1 MLIGDIVMSKK
12 MFDLMNGVEVKAL
25 CKEFEPIDPLT
36 LNAATIA
43 SIRSQVVASGRS
55 TIVQGWLDQSGLVE
69 LFGLRKIR
77 DGEIAHFY
85 HGSGKERVGYIADY
99 NAGNRG
105 WLKANHEKLYSEIM
119 ADRWVDFSPEPWIF
133 SRTAQCKSAQ
143 HRGFAIFCRM
153 LQDPAFKVGITLSFG
168 LPDELADALDRQAQR
183 RNKEIIQIHGND
195 LLPSEY
201 LVDANGVQYPDAS
214 SVQTTLSGELNM
226 MLRIIALRATGRDI
240 KAGGQFSQKEMGEM
254 LQRYPKCGEV
264 LAQVYRHSLD
274 TSGKPVASV
283 AMWRRPLI
291 AAMLT
296 LAANVDNGPEIR
308 VEGTKR
314 QFILPSV
321 INAPSEDIIKAFME
335 VSAGDTPSSP
345 FGEIYAKWAGASNKH
360 PQRKASALV
369 GAIRQF
375 LTNRKQEVVP
385 PAIDEATGQPL
396 PGSVEK
402 TVWTCPQIPWS
413 SVDNGVPQT
422 GKDAPAYKWFS
433 FGGLDVGYLPPIQA

>member
-1 MLIGDIVMSKK
+1 MSKK
-12 MFDLMNGVEVKAL
+12 MFDLMTGSEVKAI
-25 CKEFEPIDPLT
+25 CKTFEPKDAIA
-36 LNAATIA
+36 LNAANVA
-43 SIRSQVVASGRS
+43 AIREQCQSSGCIS
-55 TIVQGWLDQSGLVE
+55 MIQGWLDQSGLVE

-77 DGEIAHFY
+77 DGEVAHFY
-85 HGSGKERVGYIADY
+85 HGSGKDRVGYIADY
-99 NAGNRG
+99 NSGNRG
-105 WLKANHEKLYSEIM
+105 WLKANHEKLYGEVM

-133 SRTAQCKSAQ
+133 SRTSQCKSAQ

-153 LQDPAFKVGITLSFG
+153 LADPSFKVGITLSFG

-183 RNKEIIQIHGND
+183 RNKEIIQIHGDD
-195 LLPSEY
+195 LLPLEL
-201 LVDANGVQYPDAS
+201 LVDANGELYPNAS
-214 SVQTTLSGELNM
+214 AIQTTLSGELNM
-226 MLRIIALRATGRDI
+226 MLRIIALRTTGRDV

-254 LQRYPKCGEV
+254 LQRYPAAGEV
-264 LAQVYRHSLD
+264 LSQVYRHSLGTD
-274 TSGKPVASV
+274 GKPIASV
-283 AMWRRPLI
+283 ALWKRPLI

-296 LAANVDNGPEIR
+296 LAANVDNGPEIMVDGKTR
-308 VEGTKR
+308 KFV
-314 QFILPSV
+314 LPDTISPPDEEV
-321 INAPSEDIIKAFME
+321 IKAFME
-335 VSAGDTPSSP
+335 VSAGDTPASP

-369 GAIRQF
+369 AAIRQF

>member
-1 MLIGDIVMSKK
+1 MSKK
-12 MFDLMNGVEVKAL
+12 MFDLMNGTEVKAL
-25 CKEFEPIDPLT
+25 CVQFAPVDPLMLDAKT
-36 LNAATIA
+36 VKA
-43 SIRSQVVASGRS
+43 IRDQVVESGRS

-99 NAGNRG
+99 NSGNRG
-105 WLKANHEKLYSEIM
+105 WLKTNHEKLYSEVM

-183 RNKEIIQIHGND
+183 RNKEIIQIHGD
-195 LLPSEY
+195 ELLPQE
-201 LVDANGVQYPDAS
+201 LLIDVNGELYPNAS
-214 SVQTTLSGELNM
+214 AVQTTLSGELNM
-226 MLRIIALRATGRDI
+226 MLRIIALRANGKDV

-254 LQRYPKCGEV
+254 IQRYPQAGEV
-264 LAQVYRHSLD
+264 LSQVYRYSLD
-274 TSGKPVASV
+274 TSGKPIASV
-283 AMWRRPLI
+283 NMWKRPLI

-296 LAANVDNGPEIR
+296 LAANVDNGPDIQVDGKTR
-308 VEGTKR
+308 K
-314 QFILPSV
+314 FILPTT
-321 INAPSEDIIKAFME
+321 INAPSEEIIQAFME
-335 VSAGDTPSSP
+335 VSAGDTPASP
-345 FGEIYAKWAGASNKH
+345 FGEIYAKWKGCSNKH

-369 GAIRQF
+369 AAIRQF
-375 LTNRKQEVVP
+375 LTNRKQETVA
-385 PAIDEATGQPL
+385 PAIDDATGQPL

-422 GKDAPAYKWFS
+422 GKDAPAYKWYN
-433 FGGLDVGYLPPIQA
+433 FGGLDVGYLPPIQS